1 MVRHRIWM
9 GVALG
14 CAAWPAFGADEAMVA
29 ETRKTAMQLVGQLGS
44 TLQEELKKG
53 PDAAIG
59 VCKDVAAVKAVEL
72 SRQTGWRISRV
83 SQKVRNP
90 LLGIP
95 DAWEAAALADFDKRA
110 AAGED
115 PAKLE
120 KAETVTEGGRQYL
133 RYIKALPVQSVCVT
147 CHGPEDKIPAEVK
160 ARLKM
165 EYPHDR
171 AVGYQAGQIRGGL
184 TVKRPL

>member
-1 MVRHRIWM
+1 
-9 GVALG
+9 
-14 CAAWPAFGADEAMVA
+14 
-29 ETRKTAMQLVGQLGS
+29 MQLVGQLGG

-53 PDAAIG
+53 PDSAIG
-59 VCKDVAAVKAVEL
+59 VCKDIASVKAVDL
-72 SRQTGWRISRV
+72 SRQTGWRVSRV

-115 PAKLE
+115 AATLE
-120 KAETVTEGGRQYL
+120 KAEVVTEGGRQYL
-133 RYIKALPVQSVCVT
+133 RFIKALPVQPVCLT
-147 CHGPEDKIPAEVK
+147 CHGPEDKIPADVK
-160 ARLKM
+160 ARLKK
-165 EYPHDR
+165 EYPHDQ
-171 AVGYQAGQIRGGL
+171 AVGYQQGQIRGGL